1 MPENTWKQYVICV
14 ETVCNMRGNSMWK
27 RMETLWK
34 RFGNT
39 WKRYG
44 NVWKRVETVCYMTG
58 NSMLYALIQ
67 YVICVETRGN
77 SM

>member
-1 MPENTWKQYVICV
+1 
-14 ETVCNMRGNSMWK
+14 
-27 RMETLWK
+27 METLWK

-44 NVWKRVETVCYMTG
+44 NVWKRVETVCNMTG